1 MNNPSPDP
9 TVAAMTMDMLG
20 NVLSRADNPGRLGD
34 YLTEVNVTS
43 PTGVQEINALNG
55 VRLDLTLAP
64 HTQPSA
70 RCSCLDVLVGQA
82 RDEESLRTL
91 QQLAS
96 VPADKRDRPVSPL
109 VIRSINLV
117 DVQENHP
124 RHLELRGHTSSPP
137 PASAKSADGAAGQP

>member
-1 MNNPSPDP
+1 MLLMAHKPSDVNSGSCQFFIALARVPELDGKY
-9 TVAAMTMDMLG
+9 TV
-20 NVLSRADNPGRLGD
+20 
-34 YLTEVNVTS
+34 
-43 PTGVQEINALNG
+43 I
-55 VRLDLTLAP
+55 
-64 HTQPSA
+64 
-70 RCSCLDVLVGQA
+70 GQA
-82 RDEESLRTL
+82 HDEESLRTL

-137 PASAKSADGAAGQP
+137 PASAKSADGATGQP